1 MSDSLCRSHIRP
13 GPLPSAPRQRSQGSP
28 WPSPTFW
35 EASSCRPRRPGAAR
49 RPPPRR
55 CPDPPRARACRPD
68 ASCRPSSWR
77 SWPRG
82 RSSKPSP
89 RWKASCPCACGP
101 DAPGPRPWASRCR
114 SPGPG
119 APASPGSLH
128 PCRAARCCA
137 APRWPPWSRHP
148 PRCARPSPDP
158 PRRSRPE
165 PSRRPPR
172 GLHGAGARGSSTARN
187 GPAPAHGSPVA
198 GTPAAT
204 GNPSNATPDR
214 ALSRCPRSSPPGA
227 CGNSARAAPRAR
239 PSWPRN
245 RAGSSPRQRRRSRP
259 RSAPTAGGRKTH
271 DPASAA
277 SPPSPPSSPPDDPSA
292 VPSPSA
298 NPPVKSEHQGIRPEQ
313 LPPPLASSADFVNGL
328 LGLTFMHPWS

>member
-1 MSDSLCRSHIRP
+1 ML
-13 GPLPSAPRQRSQGSP
+13 
-28 WPSPTFW
+28 
-35 EASSCRPRRPGAAR
+35 RR
-49 RPPPRR
+49 
-55 CPDPPRARACRPD
+55 
-68 ASCRPSSWR
+68 
-77 SWPRG
+77 
-82 RSSKPSP
+82 
-89 RWKASCPCACGP
+89 
-101 DAPGPRPWASRCR
+101 
-114 SPGPG
+114 
-119 APASPGSLH
+119 
-128 PCRAARCCA
+128 
-137 APRWPPWSRHP
+137 PRWPPWSRHP

-214 ALSRCPRSSPPGA
+214 ALNRCPRSSPPGA

-298 NPPVKSEHQGIRPEQ
+298 NPPVKSNIKESDQAACVQCRLRQRAVKPSTEIAAPNCDTAIWHIARHR
-313 LPPPLASSADFVNGL
+313 ASSQGLRECGQSDSIKPGKALSRSLSIRLKILRLTIGLADRRQCLFLREHSRAPNRHRYTRSSRSRRTTFVSKRRIGSGKQNHHQEMRPSRL
-328 LGLTFMHPWS
+328 AR